1 MNIATLIGLVL
12 GIGALLIAEMMD
24 GGSPASLANISAF
37 IIVFG
42 GTFGAALVSFPM
54 KAMANLPSL
63 IGKAMKEPKS
73 DPAALVSLFVTLAE
87 KARREGLL
95 SLEEDVQAID
105 DAFVK
110 KGLLLVVDG
119 TDPELV
125 RTIMEAEV
133 ESLEKRH
140 EDGYGILEAMGGY
153 APTMGIIGTVMGLVR
168 VLANMS
174 SPDELARSI
183 SVAFIATL
191 YGVSSANLLWLPLA
205 TKLKGQSGAETF
217 MRWLVIEGILSVQA
231 GDNPRLVKEKLES
244 FIPPKLRNA
253 KMGEKA
259 AEGQAA
265 FDTNTVAANQTT

>member
-1 MNIATLIGLVL
+1 MNIATLIGLVIA
-12 GIGALLIAEMMD
+12 IGALMMAEVMD
-24 GGSPASLANISAF
+24 GGSPASLANIPAF

-54 KAMANLPSL
+54 KTVTKLPTL
-63 IGKAMKEPKS
+63 IGQAMKEPKS

-95 SLEEDVQAID
+95 ALEEDVQAIED
-105 DAFVK
+105 DFVK

-119 TDPELV
+119 MDPEVV
-125 RTIMEAEV
+125 RAIMEAEV

-140 EDGYGILEAMGGY
+140 EDGYGVLEAMGGY

-205 TKLKGQSGAETF
+205 AKLKGQSGAEVF
-217 MRWLVIEGILSVQA
+217 MRWLVVEGILAVQA

-244 FIPPKLRNA
+244 FIPPKLRGVKSGDN
-253 KMGEKA
+253 A
-259 AEGQAA
+259 AESQATLDSNA
-265 FDTNTVAANQTT
+265 VAANQAT